1 MRIRIILENNGE
13 QKQMGRIELGTDN
26 DECFIADELL
36 HYPKGPKWIA
46 DELLGWS
53 SQVLKAAQQ

>member
-26 DECFIADELL
+26 DECFIAEELL
-36 HYPKGPKWIA
+36 HDHKG
-46 DELLGWS
+46 S
-53 SQVLKAAQQ
+53 

>member
-13 QKQMGRIELGTDN
+13 QKHMGRIELGKDT

-36 HYPKGPKWIA
+36 HDPKGPKWIT

>member
-36 HYPKGPKWIA
+36 HSPKGPKWIV